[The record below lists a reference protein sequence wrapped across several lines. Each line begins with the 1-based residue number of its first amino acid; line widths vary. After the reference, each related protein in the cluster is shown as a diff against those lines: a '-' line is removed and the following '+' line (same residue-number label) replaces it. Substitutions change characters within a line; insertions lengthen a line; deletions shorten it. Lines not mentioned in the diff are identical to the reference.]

1 MVSWTERQKQLDR
14 QRIGTK
20 GVVDIFLRE
29 VKFNDQEK
37 IDESESIPQRCFH
50 RSRTKVG
57 GSKTIRYRRS
67 LNHKRCRLGIGWRKA
82 VVSGLTVLCCWFVHD
97 GTSKRSMWCFGTL
110 CVDRIDSSRT
120 LREIKKLMGFGGSMV
135 ARQKLKGIDGRAHQ
149 EWSVRLNLTQHG
161 ETYQGQIARGLTD

>member
-1 MVSWTERQKQLDR
+1 MGTHTDRQLERGQRNRPSVADLGVSEDMAERQKQLDR

-67 LNHKRCRLGIGWRKA
+67 LNHKRCRLGIGWWC
-82 VVSGLTVLCCWFVHD
+82 VSGCGGDACLCGVCCWHD
-97 GTSKRSMWCFGTL
+97 C
-110 CVDRIDSSRT
+110 
-120 LREIKKLMGFGGSMV
+120 
-135 ARQKLKGIDGRAHQ
+135 
-149 EWSVRLNLTQHG
+149 
-161 ETYQGQIARGLTD
+161 

>member
-1 MVSWTERQKQLDR
+1 MSLAERQKQLDR

-37 IDESESIPQRCFH
+37 ISESESIPQRCFH

-67 LNHKRCRLGIGWRKA
+67 LNHKRCRLGIGCRYKPVCVDVLFFEGVLTWTGGNRKEA
-82 VVSGLTVLCCWFVHD
+82 CGMIV
-97 GTSKRSMWCFGTL
+97 L

-161 ETYQGQIARGLTD
+161 ETYQGQIAWGLTD

>member
-1 MVSWTERQKQLDR
+1 MADLGVSEDMAERQKQLDR

-57 GSKTIRYRRS
+57 GSKTI
-67 LNHKRCRLGIGWRKA
+67 
-82 VVSGLTVLCCWFVHD
+82 
-97 GTSKRSMWCFGTL
+97 
-110 CVDRIDSSRT
+110 
-120 LREIKKLMGFGGSMV
+120 
-135 ARQKLKGIDGRAHQ
+135 
-149 EWSVRLNLTQHG
+149 
-161 ETYQGQIARGLTD
+161 

>member
-1 MVSWTERQKQLDR
+1 MADLGVSEDMAERQKQLDR

-82 VVSGLTVLCCWFVHD
+82 VVSGLTVLCCWFV
-97 GTSKRSMWCFGTL
+97 S
-110 CVDRIDSSRT
+110 
-120 LREIKKLMGFGGSMV
+120 
-135 ARQKLKGIDGRAHQ
+135 
-149 EWSVRLNLTQHG
+149 
-161 ETYQGQIARGLTD
+161 

>member
-1 MVSWTERQKQLDR
+1 MADLDMSEDKAERQKQLDR

-67 LNHKRCRLGIGWRKA
+67 LNHKRCRLGIGWWC
-82 VVSGLTVLCCWFVHD
+82 VSGCGGDACLCGVCCWHD
-97 GTSKRSMWCFGTL
+97 C
-110 CVDRIDSSRT
+110 
-120 LREIKKLMGFGGSMV
+120 
-135 ARQKLKGIDGRAHQ
+135 
-149 EWSVRLNLTQHG
+149 
-161 ETYQGQIARGLTD
+161 

>member
-1 MVSWTERQKQLDR
+1 MCEEDGETRKPWDR
-14 QRIGTK
+14 QRIGTN

-37 IDESESIPQRCFH
+37 MDESESIPQRCFH

-67 LNHKRCRLGIGWRKA
+67 LNHKRCRLGIGCRIPFSVSLLFSEGKGHGMEIEKKHMC
-82 VVSGLTVLCCWFVHD
+82 VVYWQW
-97 GTSKRSMWCFGTL
+97 M

-120 LREIKKLMGFGGSMV
+120 VERNREVDGLRGEY
-135 ARQKLKGIDGRAHQ
+135 GRKA
-149 EWSVRLNLTQHG
+149 
-161 ETYQGQIARGLTD
+161 ET

>member
-1 MVSWTERQKQLDR
+1 MSLAERQKQLDR

-37 IDESESIPQRCFH
+37 ISESESIPQRCVH

-67 LNHKRCRLGIGWRKA
+67 LNHKRCRLGIGCRYKPVCVDVLFFKGVLTWTGGNRKEACGMYCAVCGQNRLFQDFARNQEVDGLRGEYGRKA
-82 VVSGLTVLCCWFVHD
+82 
-97 GTSKRSMWCFGTL
+97 
-110 CVDRIDSSRT
+110 
-120 LREIKKLMGFGGSMV
+120 
-135 ARQKLKGIDGRAHQ
+135 
-149 EWSVRLNLTQHG
+149 
-161 ETYQGQIARGLTD
+161 ET

>member
-1 MVSWTERQKQLDR
+1 MTVVSWTERQKQLDR

-67 LNHKRCRLGIGWRKA
+67 LNYKLCRPGIGIETIAADR
-82 VVSGLTVLCCWFVHD
+82 G
-97 GTSKRSMWCFGTL
+97 SKLWL
-110 CVDRIDSSRT
+110 
-120 LREIKKLMGFGGSMV
+120 
-135 ARQKLKGIDGRAHQ
+135 
-149 EWSVRLNLTQHG
+149 
-161 ETYQGQIARGLTD
+161 